1 MNRVQQHLG
10 TKYPIVQSP
19 MSWIARST
27 LASAVSNA
35 GGMGIIESGS
45 GESEQIRD
53 EIFKMKE
60 LTDKPFG
67 VNLALLF
74 MRDESMLDNVIEA
87 GVKFV
92 TTSAGSP
99 KKFIGRLKEH
109 GVVVYHAVPTVEMAL
124 KAQDAGV
131 DGLIVEGAEG
141 GGFKNPEEV
150 ALTVLLQAIRDK
162 CDLPMIA
169 AGSIVD
175 GRGMAAAFAAGAE
188 GIQMGTRFVSSAE
201 SPVHDNFK
209 NAIVDSAETGTIYL
223 NRKGSPGLRALKTEH
238 SLHMAETEETDRAVL
253 FQGGAKGLYFEGD
266 MNSSIAL
273 AGQGAGMIT
282 GVKSA
287 QDIIEDT
294 VREYF
299 DICADMAE
307 RAQQGSF

>member
-10 TKYPIVQSP
+10 TQYPIVQSP
-19 MSWIARST
+19 MSWIARSP
-27 LASAVSNA
+27 LASAVSEA

-45 GESEQIRD
+45 GESEQIAA
-53 EIFKMKE
+53 EIVKMRE

-87 GVKFV
+87 EVKFV

-99 KKFIGRLKEH
+99 RKYIDRLKEH
-109 GVVVYHAVPTVEMAL
+109 DIIVYHAVPTAEFAL
-124 KAQDAGV
+124 KAADAGV

-150 ALTVLLQAIRDK
+150 ALPVLLQMIRDV

-169 AGSIVD
+169 AGGIVD

-188 GIQMGTRFVSSAE
+188 GIQMGTRFVSSVE

-209 NAIVDSAETGTIYL
+209 NAIINSSETGTIYL

-238 SLHMAETEETDRAVL
+238 SLAMAESEESDRAVL
-253 FQGGAKGLYFEGD
+253 FGGGAKDLYFGGD
-266 MNSSIAL
+266 MESSIAL
-273 AGQGAGMIT
+273 SGQGAGMIT
-282 GVKSA
+282 SIKTVK
-287 QDIIEDT
+287 DIIDDT
-294 VREYF
+294 VSEYF
-299 DICADMAE
+299 EICADLGA
-307 RAQQGSF
+307 RAQARRF